1 MTSLAA
7 ARSTE
12 EAVSLPANYE
22 LKHLNGVVELLR
34 AALEALPANGNDATT
49 YITKAC
55 SVLEATSASVSNLEG
70 VCAYARGGLLPWQ
83 VKRIGQFI
91 DANLDKPLSAEQ
103 LSAEVRLGPD
113 YFQRAFKKS
122 FGVSPHTFL
131 VQRRIARAQE
141 LMLSTD
147 HSLAE
152 IALTVGFSDQ
162 AHFTTRFRR
171 AVGATPGLWRRAMS
185 GHSESAEIRCAA

>member
-1 MTSLAA
+1 MTSLAIARGA
-7 ARSTE
+7 A
-12 EAVSLPANYE
+12 EAASAPAEYE
-22 LKHLNGVVELLR
+22 PNCLNSVVELLR

-55 SVLEATSASVSNLEG
+55 SALEATSASASDSASARSYV
-70 VCAYARGGLLPWQ
+70 RGGLLPWQ
-83 VKRIGQFI
+83 VKRIREFI
-91 DANLDKPLSAEQ
+91 DSNLDEPLSAEQ
-103 LSAEVRLGPD
+103 LSTEVRLGPN

-141 LMLSTD
+141 LMLSTEQP
-147 HSLAE
+147 LAE
-152 IALTVGFSDQ
+152 IALMSGFSDQ

-171 AVGATPGLWRRAMS
+171 ALGTTPGLWRREMS
-185 GHSESAEIRCAA
+185 GHSEPREIRRAA